1 MFPAGAMARFLENL
15 VLSVEEVFPRLNDG
29 WLVEEPAE
37 LMRRLH
43 GIAGT
48 AATLGCIALSDVAR
62 DLEVD
67 HTGEEAQQRF
77 VETARATLRVIR
89 AYSTA

>member
-1 MFPAGAMARFLENL
+1 
-15 VLSVEEVFPRLNDG
+15 
-29 WLVEEPAE
+29 
-37 LMRRLH
+37 MRRLH
-43 GIAGT
+43 SIAGT

-67 HTGEEAQQRF
+67 HTAQEAQQRF
-77 VETARATLRVIR
+77 VETAKATLRVIR